1 LLECVY
7 VSKGCPSEPLMMEM
21 LNQKLSRG
29 KGCLNNS
36 VCLESDREES
46 EKKEAEIRKNL
57 GLSSE

>member
-1 LLECVY
+1 
-7 VSKGCPSEPLMMEM
+7 MEM